1 EWYSKAAAQNYADA
15 QNNLA
20 ALYAQGKGVELN
32 NKKAFELYSKAAEQG
47 NEKAQN
53 NLGAIYALG
62 IGVNQDYKKA
72 F

>member
-1 EWYSKAAAQNYADA
+1 
-15 QNNLA
+15 
-20 ALYAQGKGVELN
+20 KGVELN

-72 F
+72 FEWY